1 MRLLFESTWLGSAQ
15 VLVVVQ
21 ICPVEQSTLAW
32 H

>member
-15 VLVVVQ
+15 VFVVVQ
-21 ICPVEQSTLAW
+21 ICRLGQSTPPW